1 MEVMGWIFVA
11 LLLCLVLAILT
22 YLKQMTDL
30 GTNGYFIIFI
40 FINTKNLTLCQER
53 RGGGPRRLRPEA
65 PEVGGR
71 AAAE

>member
-30 GTNGYFIIFI
+30 GTNGNFIRFI
-40 FINTKNLTLCQER
+40 FCKY
-53 RGGGPRRLRPEA
+53 
-65 PEVGGR
+65 
-71 AAAE
+71 